1 MSLHKII
8 DLKKLV
14 ENTVRFKSR
23 AFLSYLK
30 DLYPKITLL
39 NFLQCPKPKGLGFFL
54 AKYDRNYKKKK
65 KKARLK
71 KEICAYEDAAN
82 FLKPKISK
90 NICSQ
95 KQITSSSKN
104 LKSFKA
110 FIQGNRFSVLLL
122 SFFLKEWF
130 GKKSFLNRKNEISE
144 LQLC

>member
-14 ENTVRFKSR
+14 ENTVRFNSR

-30 DLYPKITLL
+30 DLNPKITLL
-39 NFLQCPKPKGLGFFL
+39 NFLRCPKPWVFSLQ
-54 AKYDRNYKKKK
+54 NMIEITKKK

-95 KQITSSSKN
+95 KQIISSSKN
-104 LKSFKA
+104 LKSFKE

>member
-1 MSLHKII
+1 M
-8 DLKKLV
+8 
-14 ENTVRFKSR
+14 
-23 AFLSYLK
+23 
-30 DLYPKITLL
+30 PKT
-39 NFLQCPKPKGLGFFL
+39 LGFFL
-54 AKYDRNYKKKK
+54 AKYDRNYKKK

-95 KQITSSSKN
+95 KQIISSSKN
-104 LKSFKA
+104 LKSFKE